1 MTIAIIT
8 EAGVRKVAPLVV
20 SAQQAALTAT
30 QAAGIATAV
39 AQGRYYASYAAG
51 NAATTAGQYF
61 AVFSGGNYQF
71 HVNGNATP
79 VFTMPKV
86 DASGNLALVS
96 AADLTLSMTT
106 PKAVGGIILDG
117 TNNAAG
123 ITISYSWAAGGQ
135 GPLKF
140 SNASGE
146 VARFSA
152 SGNFGLGVSPSAKFH
167 AKSSGEIARLETTTA
182 RGSGGGYL
190 SFYDPTGAK
199 GYFGYG
205 GANDKLEIVNSLN
218 ADMLFYTNNTPRWQ
232 ILAAGALAPVTDNTV
247 NLGVAAT
254 GRIKDTYLVNSPTVT
269 SDATEKEWLGAGF
282 SPAELSAAKR
292 IAAEVGSYKWLAAI
306 ARENDGGP
314 AARVHF
320 GVRAQAVW
328 AIMADE
334 GLIDPIEEG
343 VTPSCPY
350 GLLCWDAVEDNPNGR
365 FGIRIEQLALFL
377 IAAQEARLS
386 ALEALITEGE

>member
-1 MTIAIIT
+1 MADLGIWGLGAIASPAATDRIAL
-8 EAGVRKVAPLVV
+8 ESGVGAGGYSERGDFFHK
-20 SAQQAALTAT
+20 T
-30 QAAGIATAV
+30 AAGH
-39 AQGRYYASYAAG
+39 
-51 NAATTAGQYF
+51 F
-61 AVFSGGNYQF
+61 
-71 HVNGNATP
+71 
-79 VFTMPKV
+79 
-86 DASGNLALVS
+86 LAKG
-96 AADLTLSMTT
+96 A
-106 PKAVGGIILDG
+106 
-117 TNNAAG
+117 
-123 ITISYSWAAGGQ
+123 
-135 GPLKF
+135 
-140 SNASGE
+140 
-146 VARFSA
+146 
-152 SGNFGLGVSPSAKFH
+152 
-167 AKSSGEIARLETTTA
+167 GEIARVETTTA
-182 RGSGGGYL
+182 RGSGGGYITIR
-190 SFYDPTGAK
+190 DPSGTK

-205 GANDKLEIVNSLN
+205 GSNDKLEIVNSLN
-218 ADMLFYTNNTPRWQ
+218 ADMLFYTNNTARWQ
-232 ILAAGALAPVTDNTV
+232 ILAGGALAPVSDNAV
-247 NLGVAAT
+247 NLGVAST

-350 GLLCWDAVEDNPNGR
+350 GFLCWDEVEDNPNGR

-377 IAAQEARLS
+377 IAAQEARLT
-386 ALEALITEGE
+386 ALEAA